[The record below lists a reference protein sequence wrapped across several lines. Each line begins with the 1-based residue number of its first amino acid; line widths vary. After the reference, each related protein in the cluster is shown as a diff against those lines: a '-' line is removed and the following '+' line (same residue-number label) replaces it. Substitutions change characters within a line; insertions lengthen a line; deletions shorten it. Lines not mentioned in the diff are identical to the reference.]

1 MALEDDYSSVVSII
15 YFSVNIIFLLGLGVV
30 VYNQGGH
37 DIKSK
42 SYFKDIWNQ
51 RKIYAPL
58 IIHFYDTATD
68 IGVIYSWYGLMR
80 DETDYISVDMAVFFG
95 TGVAF
100 LAVYRLCLLVFSLYD
115 WLCGGD
121 GKWYHVLLVLVD
133 LYIFVAVYDSFTKAG
148 DIISENAEKRQK
160 KRKERAEKSTEQP
173 QGASADKEKEIEPA
187 SRQYAAQLGEAI
199 TESMPQIVLQSVFV
213 IRSANDGELRAASN
227 MYLIM
232 LSVIAS
238 LLSISNKY
246 VTLDKTAV
254 CLSAQS
260 LKPRE
265 RFPGCVQYWYL
276 VRVIWRVFHVM
287 SRFCVFVLIWTI
299 LGGAWLPIWTGCTV
313 VYWMT
318 IYCTLKGRD
327 DTAGILAVGIISCI
341 GMYFEGDFDAYKESL
356 ILISLVSIQS
366 VIGIGLITIFG
377 VFSFRCGICSD
388 PGTRQIFDNT
398 NRRVLLFWT
407 LGIVSSAM
415 DIILFLVMRNQNIFY
430 PLYRFLK
437 TELCTMIGDD
447 TSMDDLDA
455 FLRVDCP
462 SYVSPTNR
470 TNIFESIA
478 SKENNG
484 SFTRQEYSNW
494 IQSLTHETLYADT
507 GILHGTK
514 Y

>member
-1 MALEDDYSSVVSII
+1 MALKTDYSSIVSIV
-15 YFSVNIIFLLGLGVV
+15 YFSINIMFLIALAVL

-37 DIKSK
+37 KIKSK
-42 SYFKDIWNQ
+42 SYFKDVWNQ

-68 IGVIYSWYGLMR
+68 IGVVYSWYHLMR
-80 DETDYISVDMAVFFG
+80 DKNDYESVDMAVFFW
-95 TGVAF
+95 TGVSF
-100 LAVYRLCLLVFSLYD
+100 LAVYRFCLLCWALID
-115 WLCGGD
+115 WLCEGSGE
-121 GKWYHVLLVLVD
+121 WWHVLLVIVD
-133 LYIFVAVYDSFTKAG
+133 LYIFVAVYESFMGAQGIVTR
-148 DIISENAEKRQK
+148 NAEKRRKNAERKQK
-160 KRKERAEKSTEQP
+160 KQ
-173 QGASADKEKEIEPA
+173 ASQSVDNSEEEIEPA
-187 SRQYAAQLGEAI
+187 EKQFLIQLGEAI
-199 TESMPQIVLQSVFV
+199 SESMPQIVLQSVFV
-213 IRSANDGELRAASN
+213 IRSANDKKLRKGSN
-227 MYLIM
+227 IYLIM

-246 VTLDKTAV
+246 VTLDKEAV

-260 LKPRE
+260 LKPRG

-276 VRVIWRVFHVM
+276 VRVIWRVFHIM

-299 LGGAWLPIWTGCTV
+299 LGGAWLPIWTGCIV
-313 VYWMT
+313 VYWIT
-318 IYCTLKGRD
+318 IYFTLQGRD
-327 DTAGILAVGIISCI
+327 DTVGTFTVGIISCI
-341 GMYFEGDFDAYKESL
+341 GTYFEGDFDAYKESL

-484 SFTRQEYSNW
+484 SFTRQEYVNW
-494 IQSLTHETLYADT
+494 IQSLTPETLYADT
-507 GILHGTK
+507 GILHGAG
-514 Y
+514 